1 MIEDRA
7 DSLDTAGVVGR
18 ATELSE
24 ISRFLDGAQPSA
36 LVLEGEPGI
45 GKTMLWQAG
54 VDAAREREYQV
65 LVCRPAEAEAKLGYA
80 ALGDLL
86 EAVPDELF
94 AGLDEPQRHAL
105 DIALLRSEAEGARAD
120 PRAVS
125 LGLLNLLRSM
135 AGVKTVIVAV
145 DDVQWLDSASTR
157 ALEFAFRRL
166 EDERVGLLASER
178 VGESPLA
185 YERLLAGR
193 AKRSGVG
200 PLDRDELDDLLRE
213 RWETPFDRHT
223 TARIHRLSGGNPF
236 YAHEIARSLGGQDDS
251 LLDERLAV
259 PPSLRALVAKRVAA
273 LRPPTR
279 KALLAASA
287 LSAPTVPLI
296 AAATGRRDDRA
307 PALAEAEAAGVVE
320 VEFGE
325 VRFTHPL
332 LAAAAYADAG
342 PDDRRK
348 LHRRLARI
356 VAENE
361 ESARHLALA
370 AERPNAKVA
379 DVLEAAAQSA
389 SSRGALDEA
398 VTLGE
403 QAWRLTPDD
412 ATRAQQRRQV
422 DAAFYHLL
430 AGDTDRAREL
440 GQEAAA
446 AMPRGGVRAR
456 ALLLLGSLEPNAG
469 AARDLLH
476 RALLETA
483 DDGLLA
489 RIESVLVANYMT
501 EFDPANASVHA
512 KAALEHAV
520 RTNDPGLR
528 ASTLMDVAWS
538 NFYRGHGLSPR
549 LTEEALALEGFCDP
563 TPVRR
568 LPRMRYTLML
578 HLAHDLDGA
587 RSGYEAL
594 ADRASGSR

>member
-1 MIEDRA
+1 MSSGSIRPRPVR
-7 DSLDTAGVVGR
+7 S
-18 ATELSE
+18 S
-24 ISRFLDGAQPSA
+24 SRSG
-36 LVLEGEPGI
+36 
-45 GKTMLWQAG
+45 
-54 VDAAREREYQV
+54 
-65 LVCRPAEAEAKLGYA
+65 
-80 ALGDLL
+80 
-86 EAVPDELF
+86 
-94 AGLDEPQRHAL
+94 GLR
-105 DIALLRSEAEGARAD
+105 
-120 PRAVS
+120 
-125 LGLLNLLRSM
+125 
-135 AGVKTVIVAV
+135 T
-145 DDVQWLDSASTR
+145 SASDCWR
-157 ALEFAFRRL
+157 QS
-166 EDERVGLLASER
+166 ASANR
-178 VGESPLA
+178 HSRTSG
-185 YERLLAGR
+185 LLAGR

-236 YAHEIARSLGGQDDS
+236 YAHEIARSFGGQDDS

-403 QAWRLTPDD
+403 QAWRPTPDD
-412 ATRAQQRRQV
+412 ATVAQQRRQV
-422 DAAFYHLL
+422 DAAFHHLL

-456 ALLLLGSLEPNAG
+456 ALLLLGSLDRTQEPQG
-469 AARDLLH
+469 ISCIGRSSRPRTTDCWRES
-476 RALLETA
+476 RAF
-483 DDGLLA
+483 
-489 RIESVLVANYMT
+489 S
-501 EFDPANASVHA
+501 
-512 KAALEHAV
+512 
-520 RTNDPGLR
+520 
-528 ASTLMDVAWS
+528 
-538 NFYRGHGLSPR
+538 SPI
-549 LTEEALALEGFCDP
+549 T
-563 TPVRR
+563 
-568 LPRMRYTLML
+568 
-578 HLAHDLDGA
+578 
-587 RSGYEAL
+587 
-594 ADRASGSR
+594 